1 MYSSINSCG
10 LSQLHDILH
19 IIRVEFIGDMIRG
32 SSTLRA
38 LRLLSGS
45 GTKKHTRRAE
55 RLFVRAFGVSSAQ
68 RTEVM
73 IVLNVCLVS
82 FTLFILHI
90 YQFLTSMTVGCSI
103 DSSLIVD
110 LETSCAVQAADGMT
124 AAVRSMASSLVR
136 LLESSC
142 SEDDDGR

>member
-1 MYSSINSCG
+1 
-10 LSQLHDILH
+10 
-19 IIRVEFIGDMIRG
+19 MIRG
-32 SSTLRA
+32 SSALRA

-45 GTKKHTRRAE
+45 GTKKQTRRAE

-73 IVLNVCLVS
+73 IGLNVVLIS
-82 FTLFILHI
+82 FTLFILYI
-90 YQFLTSMTVGCSI
+90 YQALTSMTVGCSM

-110 LETSCAVQAADGMT
+110 LETSSAVQAADGMT
-124 AAVRSMASSLVR
+124 AAVRSMSSSFVI
-136 LLESSC
+136 LLESTC